1 MLRRLHSLPA
11 LIAALI
17 VSFMALTGAFL
28 SLDPAI
34 QHFAASG
41 TQTAGVSV
49 AELASGVAA
58 KFPGVE
64 RIVKL
69 ASGSVIAYYS
79 DGAGQQAV
87 TIDPQTDAS
96 LGAYVPS
103 PVFGFMTELHR
114 SLFLGEGGRAVA
126 GIGAFALA
134 ILSITGGLLVVA
146 RLGGWAKVFSAARG
160 TFTQRL
166 HVDIG
171 RIAIVALLLTAATGT
186 YMSLVNFGLVS
197 DGSGAL
203 AAFPSNVDGGQPAA
217 ISSLAAL
224 QATPLGDLRELVFPF
239 QGDPTDV
246 FTLTTNAGQGFVDQ
260 ATGAMLSFRS
270 NNLGQSVYEAFYTLH
285 TGQGV
290 WWLGLLLGAAAL
302 CVPVM
307 AVSGMVIWWLR
318 RRNLPKLHHNVAPRA
333 ADIVILVGSEGNST
347 WGYAAALHEALT
359 QAGHRV
365 HTAAMNAIARDYGRA
380 RQMFIL
386 TATYGDGGPPASAN
400 RFLARVARL
409 ETPALSFAVL
419 GFGDRSFAQYC
430 QFAAD
435 VDTALVDRGW
445 SRLQALGTVD
455 RQSSQTFAQ
464 WGAAVG
470 TRIGTPLRLAHTPAR
485 PRTTG
490 LTLLARLDYGVEVQA
505 PTTVL
510 RFVVPESAR
519 GRLFGL
525 FGGARLPRCEAGDLV
540 GIMPPGSTIPR
551 YYSVASSSRQGFVE
565 ICVRKLQGGACSE
578 YLHALAPGSTIEA
591 FVKPNPG
598 FRPASGRA
606 PVILIGAGTGIAP
619 LAGFIQGNTRHRPM
633 HLYFGGRDPQ
643 SDFLYEDTVAQ
654 CLKDHRLTR
663 LATAF
668 SRIVNGA
675 YVQDRVREDA
685 ELIRPLVA
693 LGAQIMVCGGTD
705 MARGVREAIDE
716 IISPLGENALSLKAK
731 GRYLEDVY

>member
-11 LIAALI
+11 LIAALV

-41 TQTAGVSV
+41 TQTAGVNA
-49 AELASGVAA
+49 AELASSVAA
-58 KFPGVE
+58 NFPGVE

-79 DGAGQQAV
+79 DGAGQVAA
-87 TIDPQTDAS
+87 TIDPQTGNS
-96 LGAYVPS
+96 LGAYAPS

-126 GIGAFALA
+126 GIGAFALV
-134 ILSITGGLLVVA
+134 ILSISGGLLLVA

-171 RIAIVALLLTAATGT
+171 RIAIAALLLTATTGT
-186 YMSLVNFGLVS
+186 YMSLVNFGFIS

-203 AAFPSNVDGGQPAA
+203 AAFPTNVDGGKPAA
-217 ISSLAAL
+217 IADLAAL
-224 QATPLGDLRELVFPF
+224 RATPLGDLRELVFPF
-239 QGDPTDV
+239 RGDPTDV

-260 ATGAMLSFRS
+260 ATGTMLSFTA
-270 NNLGQSVYEAFYTLH
+270 NNFGQSVYEAFYTLH

-307 AVSGMVIWWLR
+307 AASGTVIWWLR
-318 RRNLPKLHHNVAPRA
+318 RRNLPKLNRNVAARA
-333 ADIVILVGSEGNST
+333 ADTVILVGSEGNST

-365 HTAAMNAIARDYGRA
+365 HTSAMNGIARDYGRA

-400 RFLARVARL
+400 RFLARLAKL

-419 GFGDRSFAQYC
+419 GFGDRSFAHYC

-435 VDTALVDRGW
+435 VETALVARGW
-445 SRLQALGTVD
+445 SPFQPVGTID

-464 WGAAVG
+464 WGAA
-470 TRIGTPLRLAHTPAR
+470 TAARIGTQLHLVHTPAR
-485 PRTTG
+485 PRTTD
-490 LTLLARLDYGVEVQA
+490 LTLLTRVDYGVEVQA

-510 RFVVPESAR
+510 RFGVAESAR
-519 GRLFGL
+519 GGLFGL
-525 FGGARLPRCEAGDLV
+525 LGGRRLLRFEAGDLV
-540 GIMPPGSTIPR
+540 GILPPGSSIPR
-551 YYSVASSSRQGFVE
+551 YYSLASSSRQGFLE

-591 FVKPNPG
+591 FVKPNPN
-598 FRPASGRA
+598 FRPASGRT
-606 PVILIGAGTGIAP
+606 PVIMIGAGTGIAP

-633 HLYFGGRDPQ
+633 HLYFGGRDPH
-643 SDFLYEDTVAQ
+643 SDFLYEDAMAAWLEDT
-654 CLKDHRLTR
+654 RLTR
-663 LATAF
+663 LVTAF
-668 SRIVNGA
+668 SRIVDGA

-685 ELIRPLVA
+685 EQIRTLVA
-693 LGAQIMVCGGTD
+693 RGAQIMVCGGID
-705 MARGVREAIDE
+705 MARGAREAIDE
-716 IISPLGENALSLKAK
+716 IISPLGENALTLKAK